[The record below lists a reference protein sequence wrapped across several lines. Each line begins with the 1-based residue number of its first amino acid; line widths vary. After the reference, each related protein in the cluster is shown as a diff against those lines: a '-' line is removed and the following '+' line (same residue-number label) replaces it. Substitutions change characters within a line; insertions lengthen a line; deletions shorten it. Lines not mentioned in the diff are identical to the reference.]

1 MSRLFTD
8 EELKQ
13 MAKPAKEKA
22 KEAIDAG
29 DYEEAKKQIDI
40 MYNQLAFLHDGA
52 TAWLAGLQTFI
63 YDNYGVDAL
72 AKAEEFAHTLEVKVA
87 LKPIDGEADPMDPKA
102 QVLQRVYGLHGH
114 VFQPMTIE
122 EDDEKITIHV
132 DPCGS
137 GGRLIEWGS
146 YDEGVGFACVKEAGP
161 LTYGLEGMPIY
172 CVHCPATDM
181 LCLEGMG
188 TFACIQPKEQD
199 TVMSPRCAHVI
210 YKDPAKVPEHYYTR
224 LGFKKPEVFDGSP
237 AKRIGEE

>member
-1 MSRLFTD
+1 MGRLFTD
-8 EELKQ
+8 EELKI
-13 MAKPAKEKA
+13 MATPTKDRAKD
-22 KEAIDAG
+22 AIDKG
-29 DYEEAKKQIDI
+29 NYEEAKQLIDT
-40 MYNQLAFLHDGA
+40 MYEQLAFLHDGA

-63 YDNYGVDAL
+63 YENYGPEVL
-72 AKAEEFAHTLEVKVA
+72 AKAEEKAHTLEVKVA
-87 LKPIDGEADPMDPKA
+87 LKPVGEPPAPDDVKG
-102 QVLQRVYGLHGH
+102 QVMQRVFGLHGH
-114 VFQPMTIE
+114 VYQPMTIE
-122 EDDEKITIHV
+122 EDEEKITITV

-146 YDEGVGFACVKEAGP
+146 YDPEVGFACVKEAGP

-188 TFACIQPKEQD
+188 TFACIQPREQD

-237 AKRIGEE
+237 AERLEGQ